1 MEAKAGGWKVARLG
15 FESGSAWE
23 IPRTEEPG
31 GLQSMGSQ
39 KSQDTLQ
46 RLNNNRGQKACKA
59 LFPCLPDPPCHLF
72 FPHLYVEQVGLE
84 VHFHF

>member
-15 FESGSAWE
+15 LETGFAWE

-39 KSQDTLQ
+39 KTHDMIQ
-46 RLNNNRGQKACKA
+46 RLNNN
-59 LFPCLPDPPCHLF
+59 
-72 FPHLYVEQVGLE
+72 
-84 VHFHF
+84 